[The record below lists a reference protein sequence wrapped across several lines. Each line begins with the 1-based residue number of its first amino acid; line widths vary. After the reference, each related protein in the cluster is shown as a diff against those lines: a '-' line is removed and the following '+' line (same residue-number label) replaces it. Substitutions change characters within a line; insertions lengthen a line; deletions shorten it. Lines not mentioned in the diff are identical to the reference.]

1 MAQPA
6 ASQRLWFRCKPLG
19 YCQGGLD
26 MRLNQPQ
33 DRMPPL
39 RAPTPTKMVV
49 VPASVASV
57 LVRCCS
63 RQHRSTSG
71 LLLRTNCMHHRVRR
85 MHGGADDVA
94 SGRLERVKARLVQ
107 GCCGP
112 HRSTSGLLQCTIC
125 VHHIHSG
132 ADDATGLSIVALTAS
147 AHANRPWQRRP
158 AAPPAHVVLWQP
170 LWSKW
175 RSQRH
180 HSGTSFDASRSAT
193 ATADSECG

>member
-1 MAQPA
+1 MPPLRAPTPTKMVVVPASVARPHGLSTRHRPWQRRRLLYVRCGALAADLEPMAQPA

-112 HRSTSGLLQCTIC
+112 HRSTSGLLLCTTC
-125 VHHIHSG
+125 
-132 ADDATGLSIVALTAS
+132 TTCRKELMT
-147 AHANRPWQRRP
+147 
-158 AAPPAHVVLWQP
+158 
-170 LWSKW
+170 
-175 RSQRH
+175 
-180 HSGTSFDASRSAT
+180 
-193 ATADSECG
+193 